1 MSLSDQKLHAMGRL
15 SAGQMSVLHRVA
27 QHKSSKE
34 IARELDISPHTVDQR
49 VRRIHSILG
58 VSTRSEAARVY
69 MAAHN
74 SLEEVDADLCGGLIY
89 QGPSLSEPHLSAQV
103 GSSFDEWNP
112 ESDRAEKFLREAQAP
127 YFAGDLN
134 SQPQLPA
141 NQNICHC
148 TYHAAF
154 VARIKCSGRSGRRH
168 FAHFLSL
175 NAKTKTRQISILAAG
190 DSHVK

>member
-15 SAGQMSVLHRVA
+15 SAGQMNVLHRVA

-134 SQPQLPA
+134 SQPQRSWLSVLFEVQKTNALSPL
-141 NQNICHC
+141 
-148 TYHAAF
+148 TRTF
-154 VARIKCSGRSGRRH
+154 VIVLIML
-168 FAHFLSL
+168 LSL
-175 NAKTKTRQISILAAG
+175 LALSALVGLAEGISRIF
-190 DSHVK
+190 